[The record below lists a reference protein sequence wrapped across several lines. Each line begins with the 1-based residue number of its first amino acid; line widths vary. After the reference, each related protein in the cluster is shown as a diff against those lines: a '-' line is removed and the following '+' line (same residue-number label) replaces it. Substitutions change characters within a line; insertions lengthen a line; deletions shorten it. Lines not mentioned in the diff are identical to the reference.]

1 MTSATYASGELSGV
15 MSLDKE
21 KESQIADYFLKSFE
35 EKTSFDY
42 DILDSM
48 VNELKPEISPDAKNR

>member
-1 MTSATYASGELSGV
+1 

-21 KESQIADYFLKSFE
+21 KESQIAEYFLKSFE
-35 EKTSFDY
+35 EKTPFDY

-48 VNELKPEISPDAKNR
+48 VNELKPEISPDTKNW